1 MMNIGFDAKRA
12 AQNRT
17 GLGNYSRFVIRI
29 LSEQFASNSYHLYTP
44 KPHRMPYLGEIPT
57 LKKLTLHFP
66 PKGIW
71 SKMRSIWRV
80 WGMTHD
86 IQQDGI
92 NIFHGLSNEPPLN
105 IGTPQQ
111 RETKLGEDRCKY
123 LVTMH
128 DLIFIHT
135 PQYYHWIDRKIYNYK
150 FRRACQCADRV
161 IAVSEYTKQEIMHYY
176 HTPEEKIDVV
186 YQGCDP
192 VFAQDIES
200 SKQEEVKQ
208 KYQLPDQYVLYVGS
222 IEERKNLMLVAKA
235 MAELNRR
242 NRSQGN
248 QGSLESQGS
257 QGNQN
262 QAQNQDAAAIH
273 VVAVGRRTV
282 YVDQIQDFL
291 KAQGIDYL
299 FHFYHQVPYAD
310 LPSFYKWA
318 STFAYPSRIEGFGIP
333 LLEAISSG
341 VPAIGCTGS
350 CLEEA
355 GGPNSIYVNPD
366 DAKGMA
372 DAILRTCTDEPL
384 RQHMISEG
392 KKYALN
398 FSDEKLSHD
407 LMKVYESLS
416 E

>member
-1 MMNIGFDAKRA
+1 MNIGFDAKRA

-29 LSEQFASNSYHLYTP
+29 LSEKFAGNQYHLYTP
-44 KPHRMPYLGEIPT
+44 KPHRMPYLQEIPT
-57 LKKLTLHFP
+57 LKHLFLHFP
-66 PKGIW
+66 PQGIW
-71 SKMRSIWRV
+71 SRIRSLWRV
-80 WGMTHD
+80 WGITKD
-86 IQQDGI
+86 IQKDGI
-92 NIFHGLSNEPPLN
+92 QIFHGLSNELPLN
-105 IGTPQQ
+105 IGTPEQ
-111 RETKLGEDRCKY
+111 RKMKAGGKGCKY
-123 LVTMH
+123 IVTIH

-135 PQYYHWIDRKIYNYK
+135 PQYYHWIDRQIYNFK
-150 FRRACQCADRV
+150 FRRACRCADRV
-161 IAVSEYTKQEIMHYY
+161 IAVSEYTKKEIMHYY
-176 HTPEEKIDVV
+176 HTPESKIDVV

-192 VFAQDIES
+192 VFSQEIEEG
-200 SKQEEVKQ
+200 KLQEVKAR
-208 KYQLPDQYVLYVGS
+208 YQLPDKFVLYVGS

-242 NRSQGN
+242 
-248 QGSLESQGS
+248 
-257 QGNQN
+257 
-262 QAQNQDAAAIH
+262 AAIH
-273 VVAVGRRTV
+273 VVAVGRRTA

-291 KAQGIDYL
+291 KAQGIDHL

-318 STFAYPSRIEGFGIP
+318 SAFAYPSRIEGFGIP

-407 LMKVYESLS
+407 LMKVYENLS